1 MGDEDERERLQ
12 QIRQLTRDLAYYRGL
27 VNEEEK
33 VLKKCTDDYKSYDE
47 AIQIL
52 SKVKGQIMEGQGEI
66 DSAGNGL
73 AVWAD
78 GNKANMARGAI
89 GAVSGM
95 FGSTAGSVDTIVQ
108 YAKKDMELL
117 NEKYMKEHTTY
128 MKYVEAH
135 NRVVRNIWSLNGSA
149 SIMQPSI
156 TKPSLA

>member
-1 MGDEDERERLQ
+1 MGVENELGRFQ
-12 QIRQLTRDLAYYRGL
+12 QIGQLMIDLAFYRGL
-27 VNEEEK
+27 VTIEET

-47 AIQIL
+47 AIHFL
-52 SKVKGQIMEGQGEI
+52 SKVKGQILDGQGEI
-66 DSAGNGL
+66 DSAGKGL

-128 MKYVEAH
+128 MKHVEAH
-135 NRVVRNIWSLNGSA
+135 NKVVRQIWSLHGSA
-149 SIMQPSI
+149 SIIHPSI